1 MHKEVRLLL
10 SQPTEERFALP
21 IAAAQLLEFPS
32 SPSDEREVQ
41 HVPNAMQLGPS
52 EMLVIV
58 EPTGD
63 HWVQGLGDINDI
75 ASSPGLNIPVPDC
88 RTDPLQGLP
97 TDCRIEAS
105 KRLTAL

>member
-1 MHKEVRLLL
+1 MHKEFRLLL
-10 SQPTEERFALP
+10 SQPTEKRFALP

-32 SPSDEREVQ
+32 GPSDEREVQ
-41 HVPNAMQLGPS
+41 HIPNAMQLRPS
-52 EMLVIV
+52 KMLVVV

-63 HWVQGLGDINDI
+63 HWVQDFGNINDI

-97 TDCRIEAS
+97 ADRRIEAS
-105 KRLTAL
+105 KRPTAL